1 MTGFTKILSI
11 LCRFAFLVLLSFYSA
26 VPIILACAFE
36 FPQTMNI
43 SVKSNAFGLHAIL
56 NNVRRN
62 TQEFSMIL
70 IFACA
75 FFY

>member
-11 LCRFAFLVLLSFYSA
+11 LCRFAFVVLLSFHSP
-26 VPIILACAFE
+26 VRIILACAFE
-36 FPQTMNI
+36 FSQTINV
-43 SVKSNAFGLHAIL
+43 SVKSNAFGLHARL
-56 NNVRRN
+56 SNVRRN
-62 TQEFSMIL
+62 TQEFAMML

>member
-1 MTGFTKILSI
+1 MTGFTKIRSI
-11 LCRFAFLVLLSFYSA
+11 LCSFAFLVLLSFYSP

-36 FPQTMNI
+36 FSQTMNV
-43 SVKSNAFGLHAIL
+43 SVESNAFGLHARL

-62 TQEFSMIL
+62 TQEFSMTL